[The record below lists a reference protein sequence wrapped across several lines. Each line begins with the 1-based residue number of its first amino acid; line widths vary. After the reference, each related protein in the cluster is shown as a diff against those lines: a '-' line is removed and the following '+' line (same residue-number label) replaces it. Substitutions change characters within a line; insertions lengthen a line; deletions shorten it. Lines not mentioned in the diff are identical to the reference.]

1 MIKIRLSRGGTKK
14 RPVYKVVIAD
24 SRRARDGR
32 FIEKVGFFNPLLPK
46 DKKERVGLEAER
58 IKYWLGQGAQP
69 TTRVA
74 RILGE
79 NGIIAMPANGSNP
92 NKAIPKKE
100 RKKEGDEAA
109 PAAAAPAAEA
119 PKAEAPAAEAPKEE
133 APKAEAAPAA
143 EAPKQKLLKQKQLQQ
158 QKLQRKK
165 LLKQKQLQQQKL
177 QRKKLLKQKQLQ
189 QQKLQRK
196 KLNSWIHVASS
207 DIHTLS

>member
-1 MIKIRLSRGGTKK
+1 MLKIRLSRGGTKK
-14 RPVYKVVIAD
+14 RPVYKVVVAD

-58 IKYWLGQGAQP
+58 IKYWLSEGAQP

-79 NGIIAMPANGSNP
+79 NNIIPMPVNGNNP

-109 PAAAAPAAEA
+109 APAVAAPAAAPAAA
-119 PKAEAPAAEAPKEE
+119 PVAAAPAVEAAPAEAPKEE
-133 APKAEAAPAA
+133 AAPAEAEATKEEAAPAEA
-143 EAPKQKLLKQKQLQQ
+143 EAPKEEVK
-158 QKLQRKK
+158 
-165 LLKQKQLQQQKL
+165 
-177 QRKKLLKQKQLQ
+177 
-189 QQKLQRK
+189 
-196 KLNSWIHVASS
+196 
-207 DIHTLS
+207 